1 MSAYINFPLK
11 GHEQADKTEQ
21 GSLKSLSLSFS
32 RRTLTLSIISTYQGW
47 APVTLMLDSLS
58 KVLYILVPRAHDP
71 FGLRQGSRPLAGA
84 R

>member
-21 GSLKSLSLSFS
+21 QVSLKSLSLSFS

-58 KVLYILVPRAHDP
+58 KVL
-71 FGLRQGSRPLAGA
+71 
-84 R
+84 